1 MRIIFFFNKII
12 FVSHTFFQVGD
23 AVKGTDEYKDVEWYL
38 LQQCIGKVLT
48 CIENRAEHGFE
59 CLLDGQQALLFP
71 RIGAMTLD
79 TPERVKYFGQR
90 NVRSCGYCRL
100 RNGRSCTRKATRQDS
115 ALMKLLFGW
124 ANREVHTQ
132 VRISQRS
139 KARAKLLRHGWNYK
153 RQCQLPKYAKKCI
166 VEVFKRPFAGLLDY
180 ERMHPFFIAF
190 CSYTLELFAELVPKE
205 KYAQVHESV
214 LRCQQFRDPVTG
226 RRHPRLPSVLKMT
239 HMTAE
244 RRVRAIF
251 YWAHVLG
258 TDADVIEPASMRIH
272 AQVAVSSL
280 QLLLIAVRGHRAYT
294 RLELHT
300 IFVEVGTQFF
310 ISLETL
316 ARRAD
321 ESRMQRG
328 QEAHNKNPDRNR
340 PPVPFK
346 RQRR

>member
-1 MRIIFFFNKII
+1 M
-12 FVSHTFFQVGD
+12 GD
-23 AVKGTDEYKDVEWYL
+23 AVKDTDEYKDVEWYL
-38 LQQCIGKVLT
+38 LQQCIGMVLT
-48 CIENRAEHGFE
+48 RIEERAAHGFK
-59 CLLDGQQALLFP
+59 CMLDGRQTLLFP
-71 RIGAMTLD
+71 RIGSMTLD

-100 RNGRSCTRKATRQDS
+100 RNGRSCTRKASRQDGD
-115 ALMKLLFGW
+115 LINLLFGW
-124 ANREVHTQ
+124 ANREVHTRA
-132 VRISQRS
+132 RISQRA
-139 KARAKLLRHGWNYK
+139 KARAKLKRHGWNYK
-153 RQCQLPKYAKKCI
+153 RQCQLPKYAKKCL
-166 VEVFKRPFAGLLDY
+166 VEVFQRPFAGLLDY

-190 CSYTLELFAELVPKE
+190 TSYMLELFAELVPKQ

-214 LRCQQFRDPVTG
+214 MKCQQFRDPVTG
-226 RRHPRLPSVLKMT
+226 RSHPRLPSVLKMT

-258 TDADVIEPASMRIH
+258 TNADVIEPASMRVH

-294 RLELHT
+294 RPELHT

-310 ISLETL
+310 SSLEAL
-316 ARRAD
+316 AQQVDA
-321 ESRMQRG
+321 SRMQRG
-328 QEAHNKNPDRNR
+328 QEAHNMNPDRNR